1 MFEHHKKEAP
11 FFTGIARGAGG
22 FGFGK
27 ARAAV
32 ASLSGPAFM
41 TFSVPSPVESGKVT
55 AGGYTWYTFTSS
67 GAFTVT
73 TTAGSQPGT
82 DGVPGNTVSIMMV
95 GGGASG
101 GNHHGA
107 GGGGGGVVYATNPN
121 GYGVIDLLPGGNG
134 NTIPIVIG
142 GGGFSV
148 GGFNATTPGVP
159 GRATK
164 FGSGPESYFLI
175 AYGGGGGGSHGQPNY
190 HGSAGNYS
198 AMSAWTTTETGPPSI
213 TPVTSAWWHPSVP
226 GGSNGNGGGPRS
238 GGCGGGECWNGA
250 SSAPNPG
257 PWPVNYGSDAPAS
270 AGFGPTG
277 GPGFANQPIAPGNST
292 TYGYGFAG
300 GGCTPSESGGGGG
313 TLEAGN
319 TDGQMD
325 GGDARS
331 TPTNFWAGSGG
342 NHPVYP
348 SPYSFGAG
356 GAGMNNGGSSGTA
369 GSANPG
375 GGGGGGGNA
384 TGYGNGGAGNRPFG
398 GSSGTGSGGIL
409 IIKVKTS

>member
-1 MFEHHKKEAP
+1 MAP
-11 FFTGIARGAGG
+11 ILSRLSSGGG

-27 ARAAV
+27 KGGGP
-32 ASLSGPAFM
+32 SGPASAFM
-41 TFSVPSPVESGKVT
+41 VFSVPAPVESGKVT

-73 TTAGSQPGT
+73 TVAGPQAGT
-82 DGVPGNTVSIMMV
+82 DGVPGNYISVMMV

-121 GYGVIDLLPGGNG
+121 GYGVIDLLPGGNS
-134 NTIPIVIG
+134 NPIPIVIG
-142 GGGFSV
+142 SGGFSV

-164 FGSGPESYFLI
+164 FGSGPEPYSLV

-190 HGSAGNYS
+190 TGTPGTQNYGP
-198 AMSAWTTTETGPPSI
+198 MSAWLTNETGPPSI
-213 TPVTSAWWHPSVP
+213 TPVTNAWWNPNVP
-226 GGSNGNGGGPRS
+226 GGSNGGGGGPRS
-238 GGCGGGECWNGA
+238 GGCGGGEDWN
-250 SSAPNPG
+250 SSGTGPNPG
-257 PWPVNYGSDAPAS
+257 PWPVNYGSDAPPGGS
-270 AGFGPTG
+270 GPTG
-277 GPGFANQPIAPGNST
+277 GPGFANQPLAPSNSA

-300 GGCTPSESGGGGG
+300 GTCTTSESGGGGG

-331 TPTNFWAGSGG
+331 TPSNFWAGSAA

-356 GAGMNNGGSSGTA
+356 GAGMSNGGSSGNA

-375 GGGGGGGNA
+375 SGGSGGGNA
-384 TGYGNGGAGNRPFG
+384 TGYGNGGAGNRPFS
-398 GSSGTGSGGIL
+398 GSSGSGSDGIM

>member
-1 MFEHHKKEAP
+1 MAP
-11 FFTGIARGAGG
+11 LFTGLRLGFGRSAEVAGG
-22 FGFGK
+22 
-27 ARAAV
+27 
-32 ASLSGPAFM
+32 SPSFM

-73 TTAGSQPGT
+73 TVAGPQAGT
-82 DGVPGNTVSIMMV
+82 DGVPGNYISVMMV

-101 GNHHGA
+101 GNHHGG

-121 GYGVIDLLPGGNG
+121 GYGVIDLLPGGNS

-142 GGGFSV
+142 AGGFSI
-148 GGFNATTPGVP
+148 GGNNATTPGVP
-159 GRATK
+159 GKATK
-164 FGSGPESYFLI
+164 FGSSPEPYHLI
-175 AYGGGGGGSHGQPNY
+175 AYGGGGGGSHGEPNWYGSIPSQPQY
-190 HGSAGNYS
+190 VP
-198 AMSAWTTTETGPPSI
+198 MSTWTINETGSPSI
-213 TPVTSAWWHPSVP
+213 APVTNAWWNPNVP
-226 GGSNGNGGGPRS
+226 GGSNGGGGGPRS
-238 GGCGGGECWNGA
+238 GGCGGGEDWDSTGLG
-250 SSAPNPG
+250 PNPG
-257 PWPVNYGSDAPAS
+257 PWPANYGSDAP
-270 AGFGPTG
+270 GTPTG
-277 GPGFANQPIAPGNST
+277 GPGFANQPIAPSNSA

-300 GGCTPSESGGGGG
+300 GSATPSESGGGGG

-319 TDGQMD
+319 TDGQMY

-331 TPTNFWAGSGG
+331 TPSNFWAGGAG

-356 GAGMNNGGSSGTA
+356 GAGMNSGGGVGTA

-375 GGGGGGGNA
+375 GGGAGNGGNA
-384 TGYGNGGAGNRPFG
+384 TGYGNGGAGNRPFS
-398 GSSGTGSGGIL
+398 GSSGTGSDGIM